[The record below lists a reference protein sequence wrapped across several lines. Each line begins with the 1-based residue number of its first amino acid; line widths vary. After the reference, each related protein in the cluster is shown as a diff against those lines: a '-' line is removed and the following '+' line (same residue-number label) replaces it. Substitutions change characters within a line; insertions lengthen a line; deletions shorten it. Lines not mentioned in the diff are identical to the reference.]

1 MNDLTGTSRLRAVCA
16 VLAAAALPLI
26 GGVPATAEI
35 PESPDTT
42 AVDGP
47 SGARLVSS
55 TQGAGRQVDVEVYS
69 PSMQRNIPLQVLRP
83 KNTSTP
89 APTFYLLNGAGGGE
103 DGAAWNLQTDVG
115 EFFADKHVNVVT
127 PMEGAFSYYTDWRS
141 PDPGLA
147 ATSGNNGINKWTTFL
162 TEELPP
168 VIDDVFDTT
177 GDNSIAAISMTGTSV
192 LDLAIQAPELY
203 ESVGSYSRCAI
214 TSATPGRQFVKLV
227 VGLGDG
233 NTDNMW
239 GPQDDPEWVARDPY
253 ANADKLPRIPM
264 YISTASGLPGPHDNM
279 DNPRIEGKFA
289 TLASQVVVGGII
301 EASTQ
306 YCTDQL
312 SKKTRALGMDNI
324 VYNFRPAGTHSWGYW
339 EDDLHESWPMIAQSL
354 GI

>member
-1 MNDLTGTSRLRAVCA
+1 MNSSHGTRRLRTACV
-16 VLAAAALPLI
+16 VLAAATLPLL
-26 GGVPATAEI
+26 GGIPATAEV
-35 PESPDTT
+35 PGSPDPT
-42 AVDGP
+42 AIDGT

-55 TQGAGRQVDVEVYS
+55 TQRAGQQVDIEVYS

-83 KNTSTP
+83 KDTSTP

-127 PMEGAFSYYTDWRS
+127 PMEGAFSYYTDWRE

-147 ATSGNNGINKWTTFL
+147 ATTGNNGINKWTTFL

-177 GDNSIAAISMTGTSV
+177 GANSIAAISMTGTSV
-192 LDLAIQAPELY
+192 LDLAIQAPDLY
-203 ESVGSYSRCAI
+203 KSVGSYSGCAI
-214 TSATPGRQFVKLV
+214 TSKTPGRQFVKLV

-233 NTDNMW
+233 NVDNMW
-239 GPQDDPEWVARDPY
+239 GPQDDPEWIARDPY
-253 ANADKLPRIPM
+253 VNADKLPRIPM
-264 YISTASGLPGPHDNM
+264 YISTASGLPGPHDSM

-289 TLASQVVVGGII
+289 ALASQVVVGGII

-339 EDDLHESWPMIAQSL
+339 QDDLHESWPMVARSL